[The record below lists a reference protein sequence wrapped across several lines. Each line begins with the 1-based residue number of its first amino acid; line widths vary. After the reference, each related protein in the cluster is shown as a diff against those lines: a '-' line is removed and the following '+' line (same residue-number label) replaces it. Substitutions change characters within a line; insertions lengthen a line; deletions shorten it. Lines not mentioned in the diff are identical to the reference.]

1 VQVRSACEIAIG
13 PIREARGNCGRR
25 DGGVAGVLTYAE
37 RLVDLGGLVVAVG
50 LGSVGP
56 RCPLQLSG
64 HAGCP
69 LSCGEHVGRDGR
81 RSIERLIVCSSWEE
95 AASKST
101 G

>member
-1 VQVRSACEIAIG
+1 M
-13 PIREARGNCGRR
+13 
-25 DGGVAGVLTYAE
+25 GGVAGVLTYAE